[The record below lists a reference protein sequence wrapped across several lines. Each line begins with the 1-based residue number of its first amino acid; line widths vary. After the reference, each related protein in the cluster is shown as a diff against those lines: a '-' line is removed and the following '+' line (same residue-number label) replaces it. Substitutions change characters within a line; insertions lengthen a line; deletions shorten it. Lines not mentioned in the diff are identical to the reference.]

1 VAASALRGTI
11 TGPGAYQVP
20 ADWSG
25 VDYGYGTGAEPTTED
40 QLAHLVQQMDLPI
53 ERIESAAGESDKT
66 QTEMLPGFSDKISGQ
81 IIWLDSDNLSTDG
94 IL

>member
-1 VAASALRGTI
+1 
-11 TGPGAYQVP
+11 
-20 ADWSG
+20 
-25 VDYGYGTGAEPTTED
+25 
-40 QLAHLVQQMDLPI
+40 MDSLI
-53 ERIESAAGESDKT
+53 ERIEPAAGESDKT